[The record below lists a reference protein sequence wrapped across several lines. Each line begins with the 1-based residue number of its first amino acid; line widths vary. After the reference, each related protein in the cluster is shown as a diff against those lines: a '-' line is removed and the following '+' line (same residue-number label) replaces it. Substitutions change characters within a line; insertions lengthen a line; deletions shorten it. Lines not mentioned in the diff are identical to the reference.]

1 MNLTIDL
8 LKRSFANLGY
18 SWSPNTP
25 NIIGIR
31 TNLDVPNVF
40 NDFIGVVIE
49 DKNIIQFF
57 EGTTEPGTYWLE
69 NPMNVKGT
77 SILVPSQYKNSWV
90 LGTHG
95 KGLNAHEALIQSKP
109 VEVWRDNNKDN
120 KIYIDPKSIN
130 KGIFGINIHS
140 TGILGYV
147 APSIDKWSAGCQ
159 VIKRYDT
166 FKNKFLPLV
175 KSSGQKEFTY
185 TLLTEKQLI

>member
-1 MNLTIDL
+1 MNLSIEI

-18 SWSPNTP
+18 EWSLNTP

-31 TNLDVPNVF
+31 TTLDVPNVF

-49 DKNIIQFF
+49 NKGIIQFF
-57 EGTTEPGTYWLE
+57 ESTTEPGTYYLV

-77 SILVPSQYKNSWV
+77 SILIPNQYKNSWV

-95 KGLNAHEALIQSKP
+95 KGVNAHEALIQSRP
-109 VEVWRDNNKDN
+109 ITVWRDNNKN
-120 KIYIDPKSIN
+120 NTIEINPKSLD

-140 TGILGYV
+140 TGLLGYV
-147 APSIDKWSAGCQ
+147 APGIDKWSAGCQ

>member
-8 LKRSFANLGY
+8 LKRSFQNLGY
-18 SWSPNTP
+18 AWSSNTP

-31 TNLDVPNVF
+31 TSLDVPNVF

-57 EGTTEPGTYWLE
+57 EGTTDPGTYWLE
-69 NPMNVKGT
+69 NPMNKKGT
-77 SILVPSQYKNSWV
+77 SILVPNQYKNSWV
-90 LGTHG
+90 LGYHSS
-95 KGLNAHEALIQSKP
+95 GLNRHEALVQSKP
-109 VEVWRDNNKDN
+109 IEVWRDNNKDN
-120 KIYIDPKSIN
+120 KIYIDPKSLD

-159 VIKRYDT
+159 VMKRYDT

-175 KSSGQKEFTY
+175 KSANQKEFTY